1 MRIRSGWRSGV
12 VTARHRVPFPRLPV
26 PHCRVGVRG
35 PDRRHPRSGERAV
48 SAFRLC
54 ERDPRLHAAHRRT
67 AVGGDAPATGRHA
80 RDPEGH
86 PVLPDGR
93 GVRRQLVRPGLVHAA
108 PGERRLRRGVLPGHR
123 LEPVMV
129 EPYRVTIYDRQL
141 DALFRPGG
149 EAWHWLGLLGTEHL
163 QWAINMTPTRTGH
176 LRSSF
181 YPVPIMTPHA
191 IGGGRGS
198 RYT

>member
-1 MRIRSGWRSGV
+1 
-12 VTARHRVPFPRLPV
+12 
-26 PHCRVGVRG
+26 
-35 PDRRHPRSGERAV
+35 
-48 SAFRLC
+48 
-54 ERDPRLHAAHRRT
+54 
-67 AVGGDAPATGRHA
+67 
-80 RDPEGH
+80 
-86 PVLPDGR
+86 
-93 GVRRQLVRPGLVHAA
+93 
-108 PGERRLRRGVLPGHR
+108 
-123 LEPVMV
+123 MV

-198 RYT
+198 RYTIRNDAEYAEAVHEGTDPNRRWGPGGIPVSPGQYVPWDDGTDRPAYLGPMAPWGYRSVPFALSVRGQKANPWILEAATIALGPWIGR